1 MKMVFKM
8 VRNTHLA
15 IIKRIAF
22 AILLG
27 LSVNAF
33 ACNSDSVVWNDI
45 LECYMNDEKEQE
57 RKFNQVY
64 QETLKRLPIAKKVAL
79 KKSQRAWLIKMENEC
94 AEFNNQSLYGREG
107 AFDVIRCRINAMEQR
122 VVFLINYR

>member
-1 MKMVFKM
+1 MI
-8 VRNTHLA
+8 A
-15 IIKRIAF
+15 INKIAF
-22 AILLG
+22 VILLG

-45 LECYMNDEKEQE
+45 LESYMNDEKEQE
-57 RKFNQVY
+57 RKFNQAY
-64 QETLKRLPIAKKVAL
+64 QETLKRLPIVKKVAL

-107 AFDVIRCRINAMEQR
+107 AFDVIQCRINAMEQR
-122 VVFLINYR
+122 TVFLINYR

>member
-1 MKMVFKM
+1 MTYINKYCCL
-8 VRNTHLA
+8 T
-15 IIKRIAF
+15 
-22 AILLG
+22 LLFMTI
-27 LSVNAF
+27 NAF

-64 QETLKRLPIAKKVAL
+64 QETLKRLPIVKKVAL

-107 AFDVIRCRINAMEQR
+107 AFDVIQCRINAMEQR
-122 VVFLINYR
+122 TVFLINYR